1 MTAHSIEKTDIDW
14 TAINRQIHMWQDLL
28 CLPRKKITVSI
39 SINYQEDADSSFRKS
54 NKRGN
59 SSITN
64 RMLCNHNDQINA
76 KNYSGQPSVWWDVYQ
91 KMQCPGPPCQH
102 KGQYC
107 WQDPEGKKHYKLRTH
122 YLTALVKYVKQGG
135 IIKTHD
141 NIPSNVREQPYAEER
156 QQLSKQDKST
166 NGSAEQCR
174 RT

>member
-1 MTAHSIEKTDIDW
+1 M
-14 TAINRQIHMWQDLL
+14 R
-28 CLPRKKITVSI
+28 
-39 SINYQEDADSSFRKS
+39 
-54 NKRGN
+54 
-59 SSITN
+59 
-64 RMLCNHNDQINA
+64 
-76 KNYSGQPSVWWDVYQ
+76 
-91 KMQCPGPPCQH
+91 CPGPPCQH

-135 IIKTHD
+135 IIETHD